1 MQRILKEVT
10 EHMEEQYS
18 AHHYLEKLRSDN
30 ESLAM
35 KEKDRKV
42 TPNAGEKN
50 RHDNVYIPM

>member
-1 MQRILKEVT
+1 MCRDELQRVLKEVT

-18 AHHYLEKLRSDN
+18 AHHYLEKLRADN

-42 TPNAGEKN
+42 
-50 RHDNVYIPM
+50 Y